1 MRPTA
6 SRRSFF
12 YTRRVRRPAGGFT
25 LLEMLVVLALIAAV
39 AGLALPNFMHMLDA
53 YSNSLKWTELTAEVN
68 GLSYRAYAE
77 SRDLQL
83 SGESAPQLLKTL
95 PAGWKVSGA
104 VRYRNN
110 GWCEGGKLEISD
122 SSGEKRTF
130 QLVAPICSATS

>member
-1 MRPTA
+1 MRHLA
-6 SRRSFF
+6 RRRAF
-12 YTRRVRRPAGGFT
+12 VRAFT

-39 AGLALPNFMHMLDA
+39 AGIALPNFMHMLDA

-68 GLSYRAYAE
+68 GLPYRAFAE

-83 SGESAPQLLKTL
+83 DAASAPQLLKAL
-95 PAGWKVSGA
+95 PPGWKLTGA

-122 SSGEKRTF
+122 PAGEKRSF
-130 QLVAPICSATS
+130 QLASPICSAAS